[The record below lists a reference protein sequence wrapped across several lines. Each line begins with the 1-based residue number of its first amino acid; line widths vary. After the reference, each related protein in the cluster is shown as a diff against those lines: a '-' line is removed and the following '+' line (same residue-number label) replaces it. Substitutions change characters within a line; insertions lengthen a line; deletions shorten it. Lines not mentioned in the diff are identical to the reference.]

1 MDSIPS
7 WTQFRKKCAL
17 VPAEQLIEKRLQRVV
32 SHDPSVGIRLAA
44 TVKNGGRRLID
55 AVQLAEREILVDGRI
70 QRPALHKHA
79 DLGHL
84 RGGENRGN
92 RAVHVAGL
100 LPLFLILEERL
111 LHGFVL
117 AELSGGAGISCSYT
131 RMRMHRQRKISM
143 DQVDL
148 AGADVVVHDLAIRS
162 DV

>member
-32 SHDPSVGIRLAA
+32 SHDPGVGIRLAA

-55 AVQLAEREILVDGRI
+55 AVQLAEREILVDGRV
-70 QRPALHKHA
+70 QRAALNERA

-84 RGGENRGN
+84 RRGQDCGN
-92 RAVHVAGL
+92 RAIHVTALFPL
-100 LPLFLILEERL
+100 LLILKERL

-117 AELSGGAGISCSYT
+117 AELSSSTGISC
-131 RMRMHRQRKISM
+131 
-143 DQVDL
+143 
-148 AGADVVVHDLAIRS
+148 
-162 DV
+162 